1 MGKGEIFTIEL
12 VIEAFKKIH
21 IESALLEA
29 NANLECLETSPS
41 GVPLIPREADVEL
54 DSFCG
59 ALDALMK
66 MFSVLGRAFGFVS
79 ADVHDKTGILRKLRE
94 KANDDGTDPFRGLKP
109 LVMSDVENGT
119 TRANK
124 SGARTLLRLAWANE
138 FIGDMLKEIRSSG
151 PEESLH
157 TNASDAYNRTLYN
170 HHPWIVRKTVAA
182 ALYTLPCRAK
192 FLASVHLDEESKNEP
207 FDELIALSD
216 PILGLLD
223 FYEEHD
229 LLGII

>member
-109 LVMSDVENGT
+109 LVMVSLTDHGIPLTFV
-119 TRANK
+119 RV
-124 SGARTLLRLAWANE
+124 
-138 FIGDMLKEIRSSG
+138 MLKTELRG
-151 PEESLH
+151 PTS
-157 TNASDAYNRTLYN
+157 
-170 HHPWIVRKTVAA
+170 
-182 ALYTLPCRAK
+182 
-192 FLASVHLDEESKNEP
+192 
-207 FDELIALSD
+207 
-216 PILGLLD
+216 LGLARCWD
-223 FYEEHD
+223 
-229 LLGII
+229 